1 MFLYASPRKAAAVKH
16 IWRNISYILRLT
28 FCETYPK
35 REKGCFYKLWS
46 CKWQKKKNRLPR

>member
-16 IWRNISYILRLT
+16 IRRNISYILRLT

-35 REKGCFYKLWS
+35 REKGSLNSFGRIND
-46 CKWQKKKNRLPR
+46 KKR